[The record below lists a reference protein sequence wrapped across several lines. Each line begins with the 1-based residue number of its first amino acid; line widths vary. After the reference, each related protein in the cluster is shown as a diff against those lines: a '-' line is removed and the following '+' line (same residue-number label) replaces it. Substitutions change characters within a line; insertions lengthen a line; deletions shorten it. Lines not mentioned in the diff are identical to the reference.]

1 MKTNPAPTPSVHAH
15 GPASRENQATAQR
28 VRGTYRRQLTATG
41 SGSSNIGLEARRAAA
56 LILEV
61 LAGVRTPAGAATA
74 LGIRLPRYYL
84 LEQRAI
90 QGLIAACQPRPVGRT
105 VSTDRRL
112 ARLER
117 ELAVSQREL
126 ARHQALAR
134 TTQRALGL
142 APPASPCSMAASKA
156 QQASGTTKRRRR
168 KPCVRALRAARLL
181 QSDSSPGK
189 DIPTA
194 VQGAAGSSPASRAV
208 GSAIKAA
215 AMEEVGSDAPGDH
228 GGPNHAGRPKAN
240 EHR

>member
-1 MKTNPAPTPSVHAH
+1 MKANPASARPH
-15 GPASRENQATAQR
+15 GQAAREKPAAGQR
-28 VRGTYRRQLTATG
+28 ARATYRQQLTVARPG
-41 SGSSNIGLEARRAAA
+41 APNIGLEARRAAA

-84 LEQRAI
+84 WEQRAI
-90 QGLIAACQPRPVGRT
+90 QGLIAACEPRPVGRT

-117 ELAVSQREL
+117 ELAVSRREL

-142 APPASPCSMAASKA
+142 APAASPASTATGKA
-156 QQASGTTKRRRR
+156 QEASSGTKRRRQR

-181 QSDSSPGK
+181 QSSGPPGK
-189 DIPTA
+189 DGPTA
-194 VQGAAGSSPASRAV
+194 VQEAV
-208 GSAIKAA
+208 GSPPVPGPVGGGIRPAA
-215 AMEEVGSDAPGDH
+215 LETIGSEAQGDH
-228 GGPNHAGRPKAN
+228 GGSIHAGRPKAT